1 MQAESTSANGRNE
14 GLEALHRM
22 VSNIESTLAGRQRTQ
37 VPYIADE
44 TAMYAHANELLSS
57 VRGFASNA
65 STISTAGSTTPT
77 VTGAQ
82 RALTM
87 RYAPESLVGET
98 LGLEKHA
105 KISRWIPP
113 PMLMSHTPPFV
124 ETLQEPSL
132 SPSSQDDKDL
142 SSNTSISKTH
152 LFTDLEEEDLELV
165 LLEKRLSKGQLH
177 FDAGRF
183 ALAIPFFTKSLE
195 SMNEPSFKSK
205 TALTV
210 DDVHL
215 MLARIYAKM
224 ERLEDAEKLLGPLS
238 QNETQPDSLV
248 LLAAKHL
255 LAEIWAKQEQFDRAR
270 IICLETAKRRQK
282 LLGTSSTLFHESAG
296 LLIQIYKSQG
306 DNDEAEL
313 WQDLL
318 PPPQLQKFIQ
328 MAKEIDTIRA
338 QGESGRAADL
348 AIEFLKTYPIR
359 TDCVWRSEKN
369 ELWTDMK
376 MPELRENVMKS
387 SGVGLAGCGYG
398 FTPLHLMAASSSD
411 CAAEVQY
418 LIDCGI
424 DINCTWEFR
433 YNTNSTEPFDGV
445 TPLMTAALFENNNV
459 VNVLLKNGAEV
470 NLQDSDKKTALHW
483 ACIGIEVSTGKASI
497 AKMLLDY
504 GADIEARD
512 KWGNAPLFLAAFN
525 HQTAIVDL
533 LIASGANQEVK
544 NDGGLHLIHAA
555 SEAKYPAL
563 MEKLLDKGA
572 DIEAK
577 DKYGQTPLYMAV
589 WEGKVKNVETLLY
602 RGANIKVFN
611 CNSMS
616 VLHSAVQ
623 KDHLDVVEVLLKY
636 ARDSSKIDLSSWVN
650 AKDKGGGTAL
660 YQAARKG
667 HTAILEKLFNAGA
680 KIETLTSASWNALHI
695 ATQYGH
701 FDVIELLL
709 KFARESSKI
718 DMSSWVNT
726 KTKKGD
732 TALHQAAWKGHT
744 AILEKLLDAGVKI
757 ETLTNGSQNALHCAA
772 QEGHLDVIEVLLK
785 SAHKSP
791 KINLSSWVNT
801 KDGYGE
807 TALHTGA
814 WKGHTAILEKLLDAG
829 AGIDLKSKN
838 GWTALQLA
846 THYKRDEA
854 VKTLKKRG
862 ADPTPCDCLECIE
875 KGKDKGGEKG
885 KGKGKGKSKE
895 KGNA

>member
-1 MQAESTSANGRNE
+1 MQAESTSANSRNE
-14 GLEALHRM
+14 GLETLHRM
-22 VSNIESTLAGRQRTQ
+22 VSNIESTLAGRQRTH

-132 SPSSQDDKDL
+132 SPSSQDNKDF

-205 TALTV
+205 IALTV
-210 DDVHL
+210 DDIHL
-215 MLARIYAKM
+215 MLARIYVKL
-224 ERLEDAEKLLGPLS
+224 ERFEDAEKLLGPLS
-238 QNETQPDSLV
+238 ENETQPDSLV

-255 LAEIWAKQEQFDRAR
+255 LAEIWAKQEQLDHAR

-348 AIEFLKTYPIR
+348 AIEFLKTYPIQ
-359 TDCVWRSEKN
+359 TDWVWRSEKN

-376 MPELRENVMKS
+376 MPEIRQNVMKS

-398 FTPLHLMAASSSD
+398 FAPLHLMAMSSSD

-433 YNTNSTEPFDGV
+433 ATSFDSTVKFDGF

-459 VNVLLKNGAEV
+459 VNVLLKNGAKV
-470 NLQDSDKKTALHW
+470 NLQDSEKKTALHW
-483 ACIGIEVSTGKASI
+483 VCIGIEVSTGKASI
-497 AKMLLDY
+497 AKVLLDY
-504 GADIEARD
+504 GADIEPRD
-512 KWGNAPLFLAAFN
+512 KWGYAPLFLAALN

-544 NDGGLHLIHAA
+544 TDDGLHLIHAA
-555 SEAKYPAL
+555 SMAPYPAL

-577 DKYGQTPLYMAV
+577 DKYGQTPLYMAA
-589 WEGKVKNVETLLY
+589 WEGRTKNTETLLY

-611 CNSMS
+611 CNSTN
-616 VLHSAVQ
+616 VLHSAAQ
-623 KDHLDVVEVLLKY
+623 EGHLDVVEVLLKY
-636 ARDSSKIDLSSWVN
+636 ARESPKIDLSSWVN
-650 AKDKGGGTAL
+650 TKD
-660 YQAARKG
+660 
-667 HTAILEKLFNAGA
+667 
-680 KIETLTSASWNALHI
+680 
-695 ATQYGH
+695 
-701 FDVIELLL
+701 
-709 KFARESSKI
+709 ES
-718 DMSSWVNT
+718 
-726 KTKKGD
+726 GR
-732 TALHQAAWKGHT
+732 TALHAGAWKGYT
-744 AILEKLLDAGVKI
+744 AILEKLLDAGAGI
-757 ETLTNGSQNALHCAA
+757 ETLTNGSKNALHWAA

-785 SAHKSP
+785 SAHESP

-846 THYKRDEA
+846 THFKQGEA

-875 KGKDKGGEKG
+875 KGKDRSGEKG
-885 KGKGKGKSKE
+885 EGKGKGKSKE

>member
-44 TAMYAHANELLSS
+44 TAMYTHANELLSS

-87 RYAPESLVGET
+87 RYAPDSLVGET

-132 SPSSQDDKDL
+132 SPSSQDDKDF

-165 LLEKRLSKGQLH
+165 LLEKRLSKGRLH

-183 ALAIPFFTKSLE
+183 ALAIPCFTKSLE

-205 TALTV
+205 IALTV

-215 MLARIYAKM
+215 MLARIYVKM
-224 ERLEDAEKLLGPLS
+224 ERPEDAEKLLGPLS
-238 QNETQPDSLV
+238 KNETQPDSLV

-255 LAEIWAKQEQFDRAR
+255 LAEIWVKQEQLDRAR

-348 AIEFLKTYPIR
+348 AIEFLKTYPIQ
-359 TDCVWRSEKN
+359 TDWVWRSEKN

-376 MPELRENVMKS
+376 MPEIRQNVMKS

-398 FTPLHLMAASSSD
+398 FAPLHLMAMSSSD

-424 DINCTWEFR
+424 DINCTWELRAAFGD
-433 YNTNSTEPFDGV
+433 TTEPLDGF
-445 TPLMTAALFENNNV
+445 TPLMTAILFENNNV
-459 VNVLLKNGAEV
+459 VNVLLKNGVEV
-470 NLQDSDKKTALHW
+470 NLQDSWKKTALHW
-483 ACIGIEVSTGKASI
+483 TCMVSTGKANI
-497 AKMLLDY
+497 TKMLLDY

-512 KWGNAPLFLAAFN
+512 KWGNAPLFLAALN

-544 NDGGLHLIHAA
+544 TDVGRHLIHAA
-555 SEAKYPAL
+555 SMAPYPAL
-563 MEKLLDKGA
+563 MEKLLDNGA
-572 DIEAK
+572 DIETK

-589 WEGKVKNVETLLY
+589 CEGRAKNTETLLH

-611 CNSMS
+611 CDSMS
-616 VLHSAVQ
+616 VLHGAVQ
-623 KDHLDVVEVLLKY
+623 EDHLDVVEVLLKY

-650 AKDKGGGTAL
+650 AKDKGGDTAL
-660 YQAARKG
+660 HQAAWKG
-667 HTAILEKLFNAGA
+667 HTAILEKLFHAGA
-680 KIETLTSASWNALHI
+680 KIEARASESRNALHI
-695 ATQYGH
+695 ASQHGH
-701 FDVIELLL
+701 LDVIELLL

-785 SAHKSP
+785 SAHESP

-801 KDGYGE
+801 KDEGGG
-807 TALHTGA
+807 TALHYAA
-814 WKGHTAILEKLLDAG
+814 WQGHTAIVEKLLDAG
-829 AGIDLKSKN
+829 AKIDLKAKGN
-838 GWTALQLA
+838 LTALQCA
-846 THYKRDEA
+846 THCKQDEA
-854 VKTLKKRG
+854 VKTLEKRG
-862 ADPTPCDCLECIE
+862 ADPTPCYCRECIE
-875 KGKDKGGEKG
+875 KGKDRSGEKG
-885 KGKGKGKSKE
+885 KGKGKRKSKE
-895 KGNA
+895 NGKV

>member
-1 MQAESTSANGRNE
+1 MQAESTSANSRNE
-14 GLEALHRM
+14 GLETLHRM

-77 VTGAQ
+77 LTGAQ

-87 RYAPESLVGET
+87 RYAPESLAGET

-132 SPSSQDDKDL
+132 SPSSQDNKDF

-165 LLEKRLSKGQLH
+165 LLEKRLSKGRLH

-183 ALAIPFFTKSLE
+183 ALAIPCFTKSLE

-205 TALTV
+205 IALTV

-215 MLARIYAKM
+215 MLARIYVKM

-238 QNETQPDSLV
+238 ENETQPDSLV

-255 LAEIWAKQEQFDRAR
+255 LAEIWVKQEQLDRAR

-282 LLGTSSTLFHESAG
+282 LLGASSTLFHESAG

-328 MAKEIDTIRA
+328 MAKEIDTLRA
-338 QGESGRAADL
+338 QGEPGKAADL
-348 AIEFLKTYPIR
+348 AIEFLKTYPINTKR
-359 TDCVWRSEKN
+359 VWRSEKN

-433 YNTNSTEPFDGV
+433 DNMDSTEPFDGV

-470 NLQDSDKKTALHW
+470 SLQDSGKGTALHW

-504 GADIEARD
+504 GADIESRD
-512 KWGNAPLFLAAFN
+512 KWGNAPLFLAALN

-544 NDGGLHLIHAA
+544 NDDGWHLIHAA
-555 SEAKYPAL
+555 SVAKYPAL
-563 MEKLLDKGA
+563 MEKLLDNGV

-577 DKYGQTPLYMAV
+577 DKYGQTPLHMAV
-589 WEGKVKNVETLLY
+589 WTVRAKNTETLLH
-602 RGANIKVFN
+602 RGADIKVLN
-611 CNSMS
+611 CISMS
-616 VLHSAVQ
+616 VLQSAAQ
-623 KDHLDVVEVLLKY
+623 KGHLDVIEV
-636 ARDSSKIDLSSWVN
+636 
-650 AKDKGGGTAL
+650 
-660 YQAARKG
+660 
-667 HTAILEKLFNAGA
+667 
-680 KIETLTSASWNALHI
+680 
-695 ATQYGH
+695 
-701 FDVIELLL
+701 LL

-718 DMSSWVNT
+718 NLSSWVNA
-726 KTKKGD
+726 KTKNGN
-732 TALHQAAWKGHT
+732 TALYQAAWKGHT
-744 AILEKLLDAGVKI
+744 AILEKLLDAGA
-757 ETLTNGSQNALHCAA
+757 E
-772 QEGHLDVIEVLLK
+772 
-785 SAHKSP
+785 
-791 KINLSSWVNT
+791 
-801 KDGYGE
+801 
-807 TALHTGA
+807 
-814 WKGHTAILEKLLDAG
+814 
-829 AGIDLKSKN
+829 IDLKNKGGS
-838 GWTALQLA
+838 TAFQLA
-846 THYKRDEA
+846 MHYKHDEA
-854 VKTLKKRG
+854 VKTLEKRG
-862 ADPTPCDCLECIE
+862 ADPTPCYCPECIE
-875 KGKDKGGEKG
+875 KGKDRSGEKG

>member
-1 MQAESTSANGRNE
+1 MQAESTSANSRNE
-14 GLEALHRM
+14 GLETLHRM

-132 SPSSQDDKDL
+132 SPSSQDNKDF

-205 TALTV
+205 IALTV
-210 DDVHL
+210 DDIHL
-215 MLARIYAKM
+215 MLARIYVKL
-224 ERLEDAEKLLGPLS
+224 ERFEDAEKLLGPLS
-238 QNETQPDSLV
+238 ENETQPDSLV

-255 LAEIWAKQEQFDRAR
+255 LAEIWAKQEQLDRAR

-282 LLGTSSTLFHESAG
+282 LLGTSNTLFHESAG

-313 WQDLL
+313 WQDFL

-328 MAKEIDTIRA
+328 MVKEIDTIRA

-348 AIEFLKTYPIR
+348 AIEFLKTYPIQ
-359 TDCVWRSEKN
+359 TDWVWRSEKN

-376 MPELRENVMKS
+376 MPEIRQNVMKS

-398 FTPLHLMAASSSD
+398 FAPLHLMAMSSSD

-424 DINCTWEFR
+424 DINCTWELRAAFVDI
-433 YNTNSTEPFDGV
+433 TEPLDGF
-445 TPLMTAALFENNNV
+445 TPLMTAILFENNNV
-459 VNVLLKNGAEV
+459 VNVLLKNGAKAH
-470 NLQDSDKKTALHW
+470 LQDSEKTTVLHL
-483 ACIGIEVSTGKASI
+483 ACVGYKISTGKASI

-512 KWGNAPLFLAAFN
+512 KWGNAPLLLAAVN

-544 NDGGLHLIHAA
+544 NDDGLHLIHSA
-555 SEAKYPAL
+555 SRAPYPAL

-589 WEGKVKNVETLLY
+589 WGGRTKNTETLLH

-611 CNSMS
+611 YNSMS
-616 VLHSAVQ
+616 VLMSAAQ
-623 KDHLDVVEVLLKY
+623 EGHLDVMEVLLKF
-636 ARDSSKIDLSSWVN
+636 ARESSKMNLSSWVN
-650 AKDKGGGTAL
+650 AKTKHGDTAL
-660 YQAARKG
+660 YQAAWNG

-680 KIETLTSASWNALHI
+680 KIEALTSGSQNALHI
-695 ATQYGH
+695 AAQYGH
-701 FDVIELLL
+701 LDVLELLL

-718 DMSSWVNT
+718 DLLSWVNA
-726 KTKKGD
+726 KAKDGD
-732 TALHQAAWKGHT
+732 TALRLAAEGGHT
-744 AILEKLLDAGVKI
+744 AILEKLLDAGAKI
-757 ETLTNGSQNALHCAA
+757 ETLTNGSRNALHCAA

-785 SAHKSP
+785 SARESP
-791 KINLSSWVNT
+791 KINLSSWVDT
-801 KDGYGE
+801 KDEGGS
-807 TALHTGA
+807 TALDYAA

-829 AGIDLKSKN
+829 AGIDLKGKN
-838 GWTALQLA
+838 GWTALQIA
-846 THYKRDEA
+846 THFKQGEA

-875 KGKDKGGEKG
+875 KDKCQCQ
-885 KGKGKGKSKE
+885 
-895 KGNA
+895 

>member
-1 MQAESTSANGRNE
+1 MQAESTSANSRNE
-14 GLEALHRM
+14 GLETLHRT
-22 VSNIESTLAGRQRTQ
+22 VSNIEFTLAGRQRTQ

-105 KISRWIPP
+105 KITRWIPP

-132 SPSSQDDKDL
+132 SPSSQDDKDF
-142 SSNTSISKTH
+142 SSSTSISKTH

-165 LLEKRLSKGQLH
+165 LLEKRLSKGRLH

-183 ALAIPFFTKSLE
+183 TLAIPFFTKSLE

-215 MLARIYAKM
+215 MLARIYVKM

-255 LAEIWAKQEQFDRAR
+255 LAEIWAKQEQLDRAR

-338 QGESGRAADL
+338 QGESDKAADL
-348 AIEFLKTYPIR
+348 AIEVLKTYPMGTGDI
-359 TDCVWRSEKN
+359 WRSEKN

-376 MPELRENVMKS
+376 MPELRQNVIKS
-387 SGVGLAGCGYG
+387 TDVGLAGCGYG
-398 FTPLHLMAASSSD
+398 FAPLHLMAASSSD

-433 YNTNSTEPFDGV
+433 GASLDPTEPVDGF
-445 TPLMTAALFENNNV
+445 TPLMTATLFESNNV
-459 VNVLLKNGAEV
+459 VNVLLKNGAKV
-470 NLQDSDKKTALHW
+470 HLQDSEKATVLHW
-483 ACIGIEVSTGKASI
+483 ACVGFKVSTGKASI

-512 KWGNAPLFLAAFN
+512 QWGNTPLFLAALN
-525 HQTAIVDL
+525 HQPAIFDL

-544 NDGGLHLIHAA
+544 TDDGLHLIHAA
-555 SEAKYPAL
+555 SMDPYPAL

-589 WEGKVKNVETLLY
+589 LGGRVKNVETLLQ
-602 RGANIKVFN
+602 RGVDIKVLN

-616 VLHSAVQ
+616 
-623 KDHLDVVEVLLKY
+623 
-636 ARDSSKIDLSSWVN
+636 IP
-650 AKDKGGGTAL
+650 
-660 YQAARKG
+660 
-667 HTAILEKLFNAGA
+667 
-680 KIETLTSASWNALHI
+680 HI
-695 ATQYGH
+695 AAQNGH
-701 FDVIELLL
+701 LDVIELLL
-709 KFARESSKI
+709 KSARESS
-718 DMSSWVNT
+718 
-726 KTKKGD
+726 
-732 TALHQAAWKGHT
+732 
-744 AILEKLLDAGVKI
+744 
-757 ETLTNGSQNALHCAA
+757 
-772 QEGHLDVIEVLLK
+772 
-785 SAHKSP
+785 

-801 KDGYGE
+801 KSNNGQ
-807 TALHTGA
+807 TALHIAA

-829 AGIDLKSKN
+829 AGIDFRSN
-838 GWTALQLA
+838 NRWTALQYA
-846 THYKRDEA
+846 THYKQDEA
-854 VKTLKKRG
+854 VKTLGKRG
-862 ADPTPCDCLECIE
+862 ADPTPCECPECIK
-875 KGKDKGGEKG
+875 KGKNKSGEKG
-885 KGKGKGKSKE
+885 KGKGKE